1 MQRFKSPFTRG
12 EKGFTLIELL
22 VVVAIL
28 GVLAAI
34 AIPNVGS
41 FINEGDDQADATE
54 LHNVQTAVMAVMVKA
69 DSGQIDTAPPG
80 GTTDMDLI
88 WSVASTTATGNA
100 TVADFMTGLNSDGT
114 TKTGCSYEVTSDGE
128 VTQTCP

>member
-34 AIPNVGS
+34 AIPNVGE
-41 FINEGDDQADATE
+41 FIGTGDDTANDTE

-69 DSGQIDTAPPG
+69 DSGEIDHG
-80 GTTDMDLI
+80 
-88 WSVASTTATGNA
+88 TGNA
-100 TVADFMTGLNSDGT
+100 TSDLSMVYSDMTANGTTTQVRVSDYMTGLDGT
-114 TKTGCSYEVTSDGE
+114 SVKSGCTYEVSTEGE
-128 VTQTCP
+128 VIQVCN